1 MEITATLLDNLAL
14 GFAVLA
20 AIIGLIVVV
29 NNCRKIENKVNNLER
44 RFNAIEKRADKIE
57 SRNTHYIFP
66 PPPPPYTEEQIIILR
81 ELLTEFG
88 PKL

>member
-57 SRNTHYIFP
+57 SRNTHYMF
-66 PPPPPYTEEQIIILR
+66 PPPPYTEEQMIVLR